1 MRPVP
6 LLRRVLVLLAVVL
19 VLLVAAPGAAL
30 ACGISYE
37 DTPGS
42 PSSGCS
48 AAAAVTGITVV
59 GVAAAGLAAALLVGN
74 FLSGA
79 MSAGDL
85 ASLLDQLPTGTG
97 LGDTVTLVD
106 GSEISLLDATGQAA
120 MRAYM
125 TQLGTAGRA
134 RPVTQAG
141 PEYDYQRDKLGGT
154 EYNVAPDGGKR
165 TWADGLN
172 DRRGSA
178 QDAKYRDP
186 GSGTSFYDPSS
197 LRESLRRFAI
207 DAMDDRLQKYLKA
220 IRDPANP
227 VRVLEIVT
235 NDLNVAR
242 FIRERMIDLGVPGF
256 IRVEI

>member
-6 LLRRVLVLLAVVL
+6 LLRRALVLLAGVL
-19 VLLVAAPGAAL
+19 VLLVASPGAAL

-37 DTPGS
+37 DAPGF
-42 PSSGCS
+42 PPSGCS
-48 AAAAVTGITVV
+48 ATAAVTGITVV

-79 MSAGDL
+79 MSAGEL
-85 ASLLDQLPTGTG
+85 ASLLDQIPTGTG
-97 LGDTVTLVD
+97 LGNTVTLVD

-125 TQLGTAGRA
+125 TQLGATGGT

-154 EYNVAPDGGKR
+154 EYNVAPAGREK
-165 TWADGLN
+165 TWADGLD

-178 QDAKYRDP
+178 QDAKFRTSS
-186 GSGTSFYDPSS
+186 GSSFYDPSS
-197 LRESLRRFAI
+197 LRESLRAFATN
-207 DAMDDRLQKYLKA
+207 AMNDRLQKYLDA
-220 IRDPANP
+220 IQDPANP

-242 FIRERMIDLGVPGF
+242 FVRERMVDLGVPGF